1 VRHIGTAGRENWCSL
16 RINTGSSLAMFAA
29 ILRASSF
36 VSNLRD
42 AWASNAAPEGQS
54 SGSRNMLQAIVR
66 PLRPA
71 RRLGH
76 WSDHCTLL
84 GVQA

>member
-1 VRHIGTAGRENWCSL
+1 MLCWSPTIARRQLGDIHRDPSGVVFRERPPSD
-16 RINTGSSLAMFAA
+16 G
-29 ILRASSF
+29 
-36 VSNLRD
+36 
-42 AWASNAAPEGQS
+42 WASNAAPEESIQL
-54 SGSRNMLQAIVR
+54 SRDMLQAIVR